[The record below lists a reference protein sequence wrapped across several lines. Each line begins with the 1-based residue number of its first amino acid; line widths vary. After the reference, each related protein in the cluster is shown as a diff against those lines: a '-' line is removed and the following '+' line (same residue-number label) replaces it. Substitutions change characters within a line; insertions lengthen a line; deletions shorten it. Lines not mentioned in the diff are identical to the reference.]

1 MSDKTAIQNLLRWL
15 ARGISALA
23 AGFWLLILLDIVACD
38 ALVGFVCLNWELAF
52 LAGLVAVS
60 LVSVILAWRGEGA
73 GVWVMLGWG
82 IVFTVFAA
90 IDSQTH
96 RLVSVLAS
104 GVPFLI
110 AGLLYLASWRSR
122 SSVEID

>member
-1 MSDKTAIQNLLRWL
+1 MSDKVAFQNWLRWL

-38 ALVGFVCLNWELAF
+38 VLVGFVCLNWELAL
-52 LAGLVAVS
+52 LAALVLIS

-90 IDSQTH
+90 IDSKTH

-110 AGLLYLASWRSR
+110 AGLLYLVSWRSR
-122 SSVEID
+122 GPVEVD